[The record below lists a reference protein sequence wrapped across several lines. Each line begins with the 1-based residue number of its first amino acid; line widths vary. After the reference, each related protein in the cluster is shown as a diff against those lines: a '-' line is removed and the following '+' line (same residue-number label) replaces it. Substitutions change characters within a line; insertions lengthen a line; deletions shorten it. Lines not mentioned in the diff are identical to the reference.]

1 MAVNIH
7 DMDAADQL
15 VSEEMTQYFTTVD
28 GQPGT
33 YVLGDQR
40 AYSVRAPHVDR
51 NRIFGVHLAADTADE
66 GIERLLEPFRRA
78 VVPVTWYV
86 DGCSAPRDLAT
97 RLTGHGLELR
107 YSLTGMVK
115 GLTDGHAGEDQA
127 PLPDTIVMEARSAE
141 ERRAWMKVVLQ
152 GFGLSE
158 FRDMEGVLTD
168 SGVTSGR
175 WHRLMALQN
184 GTPVGGVL
192 LFTGDGV
199 AGLHWLG
206 VPGSF
211 RNHGIGALLSREA
224 VKLAAETG
232 YEALALQ
239 ANPEVVALYARMGFQ
254 KAGEIAVFDW
264 RPGIGVLT
272 VEPD

>member
-7 DMDAADQL
+7 DMRAAEQL

-86 DGCSAPRDLAT
+86 DGCSAPQDLAA

-107 YSLTGMVK
+107 YALTGMVK
-115 GLTDGHAGEDQA
+115 GLTDGHGGEDQA
-127 PLPDTIVMEARSAE
+127 PLPETFVMEARSAG

-158 FRDMEGVLTD
+158 FRDMEAVLTET
-168 SGVTSGR
+168 GVTSGR
-175 WHRLMALQN
+175 WRRLMAVEN
-184 GTPVGGVL
+184 GTPAGGVL
-192 LFTGDGV
+192 LFTGEGV

-206 VPGSF
+206 VPGNF
-211 RNHGIGALLSREA
+211 RNRGIGALLSREA
-224 VKLAAETG
+224 VRLAAEAG
-232 YEALALQ
+232 YAALALQ
-239 ANPEVVALYARMGFQ
+239 ANPEVVALYTRMGFQ

-264 RPGIGVLT
+264 RPGIGMVT

>member
-1 MAVNIH
+1 MTVDVDDRKTAE
-7 DMDAADQL
+7 QL
-15 VSEEMTQYFTTVD
+15 VSEEMTQYFATVD

-40 AYSVRAPHVDR
+40 AYSVRAPHVDS

-86 DGCSAPRDLAT
+86 DGCSAPRDLAA
-97 RLTGHGLELR
+97 RLAGHGLELR

-127 PLPDTIVMEARSAE
+127 PVPETIVREAHSAG
-141 ERRAWMKVVLQ
+141 ERREWMKVVLQ

-158 FRDMEGVLTD
+158 FRDMEGVLTET
-168 SGVTSGR
+168 GVTSGR
-175 WHRLMALQN
+175 WHRLVALQN
-184 GTPVGGVL
+184 GTPAGGVL

-199 AGLHWLG
+199 AGVHWLG
-206 VPGSF
+206 VPNAF
-211 RNHGIGALLSREA
+211 RSRGIGALLSREA
-224 VKLAAETG
+224 VKLAAEAG

-264 RPGIGVLT
+264 RPGIGVVT

>member
-1 MAVNIH
+1 MAVDVH
-7 DMDAADQL
+7 DMNAADQL
-15 VSEEMTQYFTTVD
+15 VSEEMTQYFATVD
-28 GQPGT
+28 GQTGT

-51 NRIFGVHLAADTADE
+51 NRIFGVHLTAETADE
-66 GIERLLEPFRRA
+66 GVERLLEPFRRA

-86 DGCSAPRDLAT
+86 DPCSAPRDLAT
-97 RLTGHGLELR
+97 RLAGHGLELR

-115 GLTDGHAGEDQA
+115 GLANGRGEENQE
-127 PLPDTIVMEARSAE
+127 PPPGTVVIEARSAK
-141 ERRAWMKVVLQ
+141 ERHEWMRVVLQ

-158 FRDMEGVLTD
+158 FRDMESVLTD
-168 SGVTSGR
+168 TGVTSGR
-175 WHRLMALQN
+175 WRRLMALEN
-184 GTPVGGVL
+184 GTPAGGVL
-192 LFTGDGV
+192 LFAGDGV

-211 RNHGIGALLSREA
+211 RSHGIGALLSREA
-224 VKLAAETG
+224 VRLAAEAG
-232 YEALALQ
+232 YDALALQ
-239 ANPEVVALYARMGFQ
+239 ANPEVVALYLRMGFQ

-264 RPGIGVLT
+264 RPGIGVVT